1 MTKSKLSFILF
12 LPLLFSVL
20 ITWIVFNF
28 TDLFTPELMGLTN
41 FENVLMISMC
51 FLGIYLVTFGVLFIL
66 AVIKK

>member
-1 MTKSKLSFILF
+1 MTKSKLSLIVF
-12 LPLLFSVL
+12 LPLLSSIL
-20 ITWIVFNF
+20 ITWIVYNF
-28 TDLFTPELMGLTN
+28 TELFTSELIGLTN